1 VKYEKS
7 VMITGVQRFDE
18 AVVEVERRQIS
29 NVQNMMHHEPEPTGV
44 NLITWAYVYHDRVKL
59 KVHQY

>member
-1 VKYEKS
+1 
-7 VMITGVQRFDE
+7 MITGVQRFDE